1 MRSGARAEG
10 GRENRGRT
18 RERAG
23 SPREV
28 FSDRNHNDSPLRTGR
43 VEMGYETLRDDLRGV
58 AFTTA
63 TPFAEGGDRVDRE
76 ALGENVRSLAA
87 DGAELFIP
95 CGTTGEYYSLS
106 DDERTAVVEATVD
119 AAPED
124 AAVVA
129 GAGGATAEAIALIE
143 AYEDAGADAAMVMYP
158 RHTYVHEEGLIDYY
172 RAIADATDLGIV
184 VYKRGPL
191 LSERVIEAVAGIE
204 NVVAVKYAVNDVT
217 EFSRLAASI
226 TDVVWLNG
234 VAERYGPA
242 YALEGAEGLTTGIG
256 NFIPGPVL
264 ALYDAIE
271 SGDWERAR
279 EIRDLLRPF
288 EELRAESGGGPAFG
302 AAKNVP
308 VVKYGLDLQGLS
320 GGPVREPLVEL
331 ADEDRERVERY
342 LERVESEEELF
353 APA

>member
-1 MRSGARAEG
+1 
-10 GRENRGRT
+10 
-18 RERAG
+18 
-23 SPREV
+23 
-28 FSDRNHNDSPLRTGR
+28 
-43 VEMGYETLRDDLRGV
+43 MGYETLRDDLHGV

-63 TPFAEGGDRVDRE
+63 TPFGEGGDRVDRE
-76 ALGENVRSLAA
+76 AIGENIRTLAEAGA
-87 DGAELFIP
+87 DLFIP
-95 CGTTGEYYSLS
+95 CGNTGEYYSLT
-106 DDERTAVVEATVD
+106 DDERIGVVEATVD
-119 AAPED
+119 AVPAD
-124 AAVVA
+124 ATVVA
-129 GAGGATAEAIALIE
+129 GAGGATAEAIEMIN

-172 RAIADATDLGIV
+172 RSIAASTDLGVV
-184 VYKRGPL
+184 VYKRGSL

-217 EFSRLAASI
+217 EFSRLAATI

-234 VAERYGPA
+234 VAERYGPS

-256 NFIPGPVL
+256 NFIPEPVL
-264 ALYDAIE
+264 ALYDAIKD
-271 SGDWERAR
+271 GDWERAR

-288 EELRAESGGGPAFG
+288 EDLRAEAVGGPAFG

-308 VVKYGLDLQGLS
+308 VVKYGMDLRGLT

-331 ADEDRERVERY
+331 AEEDRERVEKY
-342 LERVESEEELF
+342 LERVEREDELL

>member
-1 MRSGARAEG
+1 MGSAAS
-10 GRENRGRT
+10 REDRPNRN
-18 RERAG
+18 
-23 SPREV
+23 
-28 FSDRNHNDSPLRTGR
+28 DNDSPLRTVGS
-43 VEMGYETLRDDLRGV
+43 EMGYETLREDLRGV

-63 TPFAEGGDRVDRE
+63 TPFSEGGDRVDRE
-76 ALGENVRSLAA
+76 AIAENVGSLAA
-87 DGAELFIP
+87 AGADLFIP
-95 CGTTGEYYSLS
+95 CGNTGEYYSLT

-119 AAPED
+119 AAPAE

-129 GAGGATAEAIALIE
+129 GAGGATSEAIELID

-172 RAIADATDLGIV
+172 RRIAASTDLGIV

-191 LSERVIEAVAGIE
+191 LSDRLLEAVAGIE

-217 EFSRLAASI
+217 EFSRLASTI
-226 TDVVWLNG
+226 TDVIWLNG

-264 ALYDAIE
+264 ALYDALE
-271 SGDWERAR
+271 EGDWNRAR
-279 EIRDLLRPF
+279 ELRDLLRPF
-288 EELRAESGGGPAFG
+288 EDLRAEAGGGPAFG

-308 VVKYGLDLQGLS
+308 AVKYGMDLRGLS
-320 GGPVREPLVEL
+320 GGAVREPLVDL
-331 ADEDRERVERY
+331 APEDRERVEEC
-342 LERVESEEELF
+342 LERVDGEEELLV
-353 APA
+353 PA